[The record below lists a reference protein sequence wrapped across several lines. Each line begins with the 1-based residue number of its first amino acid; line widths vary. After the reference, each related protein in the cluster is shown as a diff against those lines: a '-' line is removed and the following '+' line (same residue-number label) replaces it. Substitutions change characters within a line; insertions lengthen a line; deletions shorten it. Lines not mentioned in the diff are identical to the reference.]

1 MSQKTLYDGAFQK
14 LPLQLKNEL
23 IIDKSV
29 FKLWNKLTTLGRN
42 EYICWV
48 ISVKK
53 PETRKNHID
62 RVVTDLLAGKRR
74 PCCWAGC
81 PHRQKSNKD

>member
-1 MSQKTLYDGAFQK
+1 MSQKTLYDGAFHK
-14 LPLQLKNEL
+14 LPLDLKNAL

>member
-1 MSQKTLYDGAFQK
+1 MSQKALYDGAFHK
-14 LPLQLKNEL
+14 LPLDLKRALNR
-23 IIDKSV
+23 DKSV